1 MAGENLGSKFTIDIT
16 ELKAGLAQANRL
28 IRESESEFKAA
39 AAGMDD
45 WSTSQE
51 GLEAKLKNL
60 NTTSDLQR
68 EKVNALQRQY
78 DELVR
83 NGMNPASREA
93 VELRTKINNETAAL
107 NKSEKA
113 IADTE
118 NALRELNSESG
129 EAADSVQDVADSA
142 EDAGEGFTVFKGA
155 IAGFIANGLTALV
168 DGLKSAISY
177 MGTFGDEADKAFNSF
192 NAKTIG
198 TSVENMEEFE
208 QAMINIYNK
217 NLGESLEDISD
228 SMALIQ
234 QQTGSLDAGELE
246 KMTTNAL
253 ILRDTFDFDVSES
266 LRAAQ
271 GLMSN
276 FGLTADEAYN
286 LIAQGAQNGL
296 NRNGDLL
303 DVINEY
309 SVHYSQL
316 GLSAEEMFG
325 SLAAGADNGAFSV
338 DKVGDAMKEF
348 GIRVK
353 DGSKT
358 TTEAFEGLGLNADE
372 MQKAFS
378 QGGEAAENAYWEV
391 FHALTNIDDEVA
403 RNTIGVNLFGTM
415 WEDLGDTVI
424 TESMGMYDWFNATHD
439 TMESINNVKYDSVG
453 EAIGGIKRNL
463 ETGILLPISD
473 NVLPK
478 INELV
483 NSFSAWVNDPATKA
497 GIDDLAAKL
506 SDFATNAI
514 DAVIAAAKWFIDNK
528 DIILAGI
535 SGIAAGFV
543 AWNVVSIVN
552 GAITAVKNFK
562 TVMTALN
569 VVMKAN
575 VIGIVVTAISAL
587 VAAFIYAWNNIDGF
601 KEFWIN
607 LWETVKTACLSAWDA
622 ISNFFTK
629 TVPEFWNNIKK
640 WFSDGWNNIV
650 SFFTEGIPK
659 FLEQI
664 KKWFSDLP
672 YKLGYLVGQL
682 LGHIIQFGMDLWKFA
697 TTDIPKF
704 INKIIEFFKTLPG
717 NVWTWLK
724 NTITKIGEFAA
735 NIAKQA
741 QTAGTNFVNNVV
753 SFVKN
758 LPGNVWTWL
767 QNTITKAGTFAKN
780 LAQKGTE
787 AARDLFN
794 NIVNKIKAL
803 PGEMLDLGSDIVK
816 GLWNGINDMAGWIG
830 KKIKSFGDG
839 VLSGIKDFFGI
850 ESPSKLMRDEVG
862 TMIAAGIGEG
872 VEEGADDVN
881 RTINNAMDIGGNSTG
896 GVRTFGGTNGARGSV
911 TVNQNNYFSQAHS
924 RAEIYR
930 AKKQTAAA
938 VRSVLATT

>member
-51 GLEAKLKNL
+51 GLEAKLKSL

-68 EKVNALQRQY
+68 EKVNALKKQY
-78 DELVR
+78 DELVK

-177 MGTFGDEADKAFNSF
+177 LGTFGDEADRAFNSF
-192 NAKTIG
+192 AASTG
-198 TSVENMEEFE
+198 TAAEDMGEFE
-208 QAMINIYNK
+208 QAIKNIYN
-217 NLGESLEDISD
+217 NNFGESLEDIAG
-228 SMALIQ
+228 SMALIKQ
-234 QQTGSLDAGELE
+234 QSGDIGADELE
-246 KMTTNAL
+246 RMTTNAL
-253 ILRDTFDFDVSES
+253 MLRDTFDFDVSES
-266 LRAAQ
+266 IRAVNS
-271 GLMSN
+271 LMNQTGIS
-276 FGLTADEAYN
+276 ADEAFN
-286 LIAQGAQNGL
+286 LIAQGAQKGL
-296 NRNGDLL
+296 NQNGDLL

-309 SVHYSQL
+309 SGQFFNAGYNAEDMFNML
-316 GLSAEEMFG
+316 ANGAEEG
-325 SLAAGADNGAFSV
+325 TWSV
-338 DKVGDAMKEF
+338 DKLGDAIKEYN
-348 GIRVK
+348 IRAS
-353 DGSKT
+353 DGT
-358 TTEAFEGLGLNADE
+358 VAETLADNAEALGLNE
-372 MQKAFS
+372 
-378 QGGEAAENAYWEV
+378 EALKTITGQLSEGLPEANEAVLE
-391 FHALTNIDDEVA
+391 ALRGVEDY
-403 RNTIGVNLFGTM
+403 NTRYQLGVSLFGTM
-415 WEDLGDTVI
+415 WEDLG
-424 TESMGMYDWFNATHD
+424 ESAIYALMSTQGEISKTSDAL
-439 TMESINNVKYDSVG
+439 ESINAVKYNSVG
-453 EAIGGIKRNL
+453 EAISGIKRNL
-463 ETGILLPISD
+463 ETGILLPISE

-478 INELV
+478 LNELA
-483 NSFSAWVNDPATKA
+483 NSFSAWLNDPATKA
-497 GIDDLAAKL
+497 AIDDLAAKL
-506 SDFATNAI
+506 SDFAMNAI
-514 DAVIAAAKWFIDNK
+514 DAVITAAKWFIDNK

-535 SGIAAGFV
+535 SGIAAGFA

-562 TVMTALN
+562 NVIAALN

-575 VIGIVVTAISAL
+575 VIGIVVTAIAAL

-622 ISNFFTK
+622 ISAFFTE
-629 TVPEFWNNIKK
+629 TVPAFWESIKQ
-640 WFSDGWNNIV
+640 WFSDGWNSIV

-659 FLEQI
+659 FFEQI

-682 LGHIIQFGMDLWKFA
+682 LGRVIQFYADLWKFA
-697 TTDIPKF
+697 TQDIPKF
-704 INKIIEFFKTLPG
+704 INKIIEFFKKLPG

-724 NTITKIGEFAA
+724 NTITKIGEFAV

-787 AARDLFN
+787 AARDLFD
-794 NIVNKIKAL
+794 NIVNKIKDL

-872 VEEGADDVN
+872 VEEGADEVN

-896 GVRTFGGTNGARGSV
+896 GVPTFGGTNGGRGSV
-911 TVNQNNYFSQAHS
+911 VVNQNNYFSQAHS

-930 AKKQTAAA
+930 AKKQTVAA
-938 VRSVLATT
+938 VRSVLAT